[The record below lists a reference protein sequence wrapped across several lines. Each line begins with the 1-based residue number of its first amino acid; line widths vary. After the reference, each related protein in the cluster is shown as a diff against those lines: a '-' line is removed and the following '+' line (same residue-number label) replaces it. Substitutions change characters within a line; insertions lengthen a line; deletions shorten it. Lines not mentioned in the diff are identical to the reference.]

1 MQAFLAQLPGTPT
14 PCPCLPCFR
23 FLVRLLLI
31 HGRWSYKRCVEVVHY
46 AFYKNLVYV
55 LAYVLFSCFCGFSAQ
70 AVFPAIFLATYNA
83 SESCG
88 HTQCQ

>member
-1 MQAFLAQLPGTPT
+1 MR
-14 PCPCLPCFR
+14 CR

-31 HGRWSYKRCVEVVHY
+31 HGRWSYKRCAEVVHY

-83 SESCG
+83 SG
-88 HTQCQ
+88 CQLLG